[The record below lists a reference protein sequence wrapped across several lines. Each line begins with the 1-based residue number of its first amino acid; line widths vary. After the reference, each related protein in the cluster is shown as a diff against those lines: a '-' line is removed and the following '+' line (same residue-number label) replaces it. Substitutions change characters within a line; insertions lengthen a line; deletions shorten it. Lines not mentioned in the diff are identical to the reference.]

1 MPAVDFEVELA
12 VNLDD
17 AVVVIDDDDGV
28 VDLWRLN
35 R

>member
-17 AVVVIDDDDGV
+17 AVVVVVV